1 MRRFVGCVLF
11 ARGSKRFCSGRV
23 RDRYVDS
30 QGGFAVRVGECQT
43 ELWRKALIGR
53 FDDTMLYLA
62 AGTVALAALVI
73 PFLGWHLFNRIHK
86 TGLIQKKVPSW
97 VLVIVF
103 LGVAAPVLAGICFW
117 TNTPSDWMMLLVLAC
132 SFGLGI
138 VPPQTAGIRKRYR
151 FVAQFAVACLPL
163 VAGQVLPVTH
173 SYPFINKV
181 CTVIFVMGA
190 LNLLDAIN
198 FLDGLSSLAIFI
210 AAACAAAVLNLVTF
224 DLQVGDPTGVVFALA
239 LCGGSLGFVLFRRPP
254 ARSEARD
261 PASLLLGGAMC
272 LILIRTWSAAGSEAI
287 NPAVFLPLVMVVPIL
302 LAGIYRERMSL
313 FRRKRLAVIL
323 ILLGQIPAWVPIA
336 IGSGHYMASAILSTG
351 SIILWTAMVAQ
362 GRILRGWPMRVIAEP
377 IADVIRAGTLIGGA
391 SLVISLILGI
401 NAWWVLGSVALTSM
415 LLIIQVTWWRCRLE
429 RANSAEVVVFA
440 SRDEYHRAQCVLQNC
455 ADLFG
460 RQRTRRARIGLRSKH
475 LRQAVTEHLVRGD
488 TVVVLGDQ
496 VRREVLG
503 LRVLGDLVF
512 ASDCLLLSNSDHQ
525 IDPEQPAGHFLD
537 SMQAIAHRIL
547 AGVGLIFFAPAFLII
562 AILIKL
568 EDGGPVFFRQNRL
581 GFHGRPFTVLKFR
594 SMRVDALAYDESPKD
609 RMDARITRFGR
620 FLRRTSLDE
629 LPQLINVLRG
639 EMRLVGP
646 RPEMPFICEDY
657 DLRERKRLEVPP
669 GVTGLW
675 QVSMH
680 RNQPIHDHVEYDL
693 AYRLSRNPF
702 LDTAI
707 LISTLMGGARSGY

>member
-1 MRRFVGCVLF
+1 
-11 ARGSKRFCSGRV
+11 
-23 RDRYVDS
+23 
-30 QGGFAVRVGECQT
+30 
-43 ELWRKALIGR
+43 
-53 FDDTMLYLA
+53 MLYLT

-73 PFLGWHLFNRIHK
+73 PFLGWHLLNRIHK
-86 TGLIQKKVPSW
+86 RGLAQKKIPSS
-97 VLVIVF
+97 VLAIVF
-103 LGVAAPVLAGICFW
+103 LGVAGPVLAGICFW
-117 TNTPSDWMMLLVLAC
+117 TNTPSDWMILLVLAC

-138 VPPQTAGIRKRYR
+138 VPPQTAGISKRYR

-173 SYPFINKV
+173 SYPFINEV
-181 CTVIFVMGA
+181 CTVIFVMGT

-198 FLDGLSSLAIFI
+198 FLDGLSSLAIFM

-254 ARSEARD
+254 ARSDARD
-261 PASLLLGGAMC
+261 PASLLLGGATC
-272 LILIRTWSAAGSEAI
+272 LVLIRTWSAAGSEAI

-323 ILLGQIPAWVPIA
+323 ILLGQIPAWISIT
-336 IGSGHYMASAILSTG
+336 IGSGYYMASAILSIG
-351 SIILWTAMVAQ
+351 SIVLWTAMVAQ
-362 GRILRGWPMRVIAEP
+362 GRILRGWSMRVIAEP

-391 SLVISLILGI
+391 SLVVSLVLGI
-401 NAWWVLGSVALTSM
+401 NAWWVLGSVALTSL
-415 LLIIQVTWWRCRLE
+415 LLIIQVTWWRRRLE
-429 RANSAEVVVFA
+429 RANTAEVVVFA
-440 SRDEYHRAQCVLQNC
+440 SRDDYHRAQRVLQNC

-475 LRQAVTEHLVRGD
+475 LRHAVTEHLVRGD

-512 ASDCLLLSNSDHQ
+512 ASDCLLLSNADHQ
-525 IDPEQPAGHFLD
+525 IDPEQPGHFVD

-547 AGVGLIFFAPAFLII
+547 AGVGLIFFAPAFLAI

-568 EDGGPVFFRQNRL
+568 EDGGPVFFRQKRL
-581 GFHGRPFTVLKFR
+581 GLHGRSFTVLKFR

-609 RMDARITRFGR
+609 RRDARITRFGR
-620 FLRRTSLDE
+620 FLRRSSLDE

-639 EMRLVGP
+639 DMRLVGP

-657 DLRERKRLEVPP
+657 DQRERKRLEVPP

-675 QVSMH
+675 QVSAH

-693 AYRLSRNPF
+693 AYRLCRSPY
-702 LDTAI
+702 LDAAI
-707 LISTLMGGARSGY
+707 LISTLLGGARSGY